1 MISHLEFD
9 QVDNI
14 EFRANFYFLFTFQG
28 YKILRNKQF
37 SGAA

>member
-14 EFRANFYFLFTFQG
+14 ESRANFYFLFTFQG
-28 YKILRNKQF
+28 YKIQRIKQF